1 MNEYL
6 QSHGSGAHA
15 AEARQRLSA
24 MEEQAEKKA
33 WADAFRAGTPA
44 AMNEYLQS
52 HGSGAHAADARR
64 RLSVL
69 EKLERSNEE
78 KAAWADATRTGTA
91 AALREFIQ
99 HHESGAHAAEARQR
113 LSALE
118 RKARWDEEEKAQ
130 SGASLA
136 GNAPATIESPQH
148 QGTVAHE
155 VESRQRVSAL
165 EEQPRKEVE
174 TLRKPKISARKPKI
188 SAINLRS
195 INIRKTCQVAS
206 AVSGAA
212 LGEGTEDACIKSEQ
226 AARDEIVKHRTEF
239 LASERALCTNYNV
252 YLPSYVESLTCLEL
266 QRDVRK
272 IRQEQPVSAPPAPN
286 ARRQSSKSQL
296 GSETRRCP
304 IVEVQADGSIV
315 SVIAC

>member
-1 MNEYL
+1 
-6 QSHGSGAHA
+6 
-15 AEARQRLSA
+15 
-24 MEEQAEKKA
+24 
-33 WADAFRAGTPA
+33 
-44 AMNEYLQS
+44 MNEYLQS

-136 GNAPATIESPQH
+136 GNAH

>member
-1 MNEYL
+1 M
-6 QSHGSGAHA
+6 QHA
-15 AEARQRLSA
+15 PELRQRCV
-24 MEEQAEKKA
+24 K
-33 WADAFRAGTPA
+33 
-44 AMNEYLQS
+44 
-52 HGSGAHAADARR
+52 
-64 RLSVL
+64 
-69 EKLERSNEE
+69 
-78 KAAWADATRTGTA
+78 
-91 AALREFIQ
+91 

-212 LGEGTEDACIKSEQ
+212 LGERTEDACIKSEQ

-252 YLPSYVESLTCLEL
+252 YLPSYVESLTCLAL